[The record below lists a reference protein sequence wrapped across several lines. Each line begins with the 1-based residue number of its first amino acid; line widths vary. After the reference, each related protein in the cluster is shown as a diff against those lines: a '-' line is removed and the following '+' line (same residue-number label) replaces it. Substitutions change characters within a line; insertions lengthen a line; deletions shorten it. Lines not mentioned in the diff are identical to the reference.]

1 MKKALLPFSA
11 FAFLCLAQA
20 SFAQSNG
27 LSAYSPQAAG
37 TESTTAP
44 KLTHD
49 AHFPNLSQYL
59 SDALQYPQL
68 ARDNGIE
75 GVVVAEATIGADG
88 SVVSAE
94 LAQRLGFG
102 CDEAVLALLAQM
114 PKWQPATENGEAVG
128 QKVYIQV
135 RFRLR

>member
-1 MKKALLPFSA
+1 MKNTLPSFFA

-20 SFAQSNG
+20 AFAQPAS
-27 LSAYSPQAAG
+27 LSADASQTAKIG
-37 TESTTAP
+37 TATPSKSTR
-44 KLTHD
+44 D
-49 AHFPNLSQYL
+49 AYFPNLSQYL

-75 GVVVAEATIGADG
+75 GVVVAEAVIGADG
-88 SVVSAE
+88 SVASAE
-94 LAQRLGFG
+94 LAQRIGFG

-128 QKVYIQV
+128 QKVYIQL